1 MQPTIKDKLQNESG
15 EDWEL
20 IFRAINDPVM
30 VLDLDYRVL
39 AANPATLKL
48 TGMAPDKIV
57 GSFCCNIFHCS
68 DQLSRECPLKR
79 LLQATKPET
88 IDMELEILG
97 RTFMVSVTPVFDA
110 QGALVKA
117 IHIARDI
124 TERKEV
130 EERLRER
137 KQFLSDIF
145 ASIQDGISIL
155 DTGMTIV
162 GVNPIMERWYPH
174 MLPLVGKKCYEA
186 YHGQKEPCKIC
197 PSQKTLADGGAAY
210 KVVPL
215 RGPAGEVI
223 GWLDLYSFPL
233 IDTKTGQLKGVIEY
247 VRDIT
252 KQKQIEEQLQ
262 QMQKMEAIGTLASGI
277 AHDLNNILT
286 PIIGN
291 TELAILTMPPG
302 RWQDHLNAV
311 LVASQRAKDMVR
323 QILTFSRKGSPIR
336 KPLRLQPLIQDTI
349 KLLRSLLPVSI
360 EIRQNLDMACGP
372 VLADATQIHQVIMN
386 LCTNA
391 CHAMQEK
398 GGMLEVSLSE
408 VKLIKDQDYQTV
420 VLPAGDF
427 LLLTLKDT
435 GHGMD
440 REVLERIFEPYF
452 TTKSESEGT
461 GMGLSVVHGIVK
473 SHDGVIIVH
482 SEPGKG
488 SIFQVY
494 LPRIDS
500 GSSEI
505 FPDANGREPMPFGSE
520 RILIIDDEGPIVV
533 MMYDIFTHLG
543 YRITSFTNST
553 EALELF
559 RAQPNDFDLVI
570 TDQAMP
576 FLSGEELT
584 EKMLGIRPD
593 IPVILISG
601 NDLSISE
608 KKAKAIGARR
618 FLLKPLAMNQLAVTI
633 REILD
638 ENQRLPVIASFPQNR
653 AG

>member
-1 MQPTIKDKLQNESG
+1 MQPTIKDRHQNEPG

-20 IFRAINDPVM
+20 IFQAINDPVM
-30 VLDLDYRVL
+30 VLDLNYRIL

-48 TGMAPDKIV
+48 TGMEADKII
-57 GSFCCNIFHCS
+57 GCFCYKIFHCGDHPS
-68 DQLSRECPLKR
+68 QGCPLER

-88 IDMELEILG
+88 IDIELEILN

-124 TERKEV
+124 TERKEA
-130 EERLRER
+130 EEGLRER

-145 ASIQDGISIL
+145 NSIQDGISIL
-155 DTGMTIV
+155 DTDLNIV
-162 GVNPIMERWYPH
+162 RVNPAMERWFHY

-186 YHGQKEPCKIC
+186 YHVRKEPCKIC
-197 PSQKTLADGGAAY
+197 PSQRTLTDGQAAY
-210 KVVPL
+210 EVGPR

-223 GWLDLYSFPL
+223 GWSGIYSFPL

-302 RWQDHLNAV
+302 SWQDNLNAV
-311 LVASQRAKDMVR
+311 LVAAQRAKDMVR

-336 KPLRLQPLIQDTI
+336 KPFRLQPLIKSAI
-349 KLLRSLLPVSI
+349 KLLRSLLPASI
-360 EIRQNLDMACGP
+360 EIRQNIDMACGP

-386 LCTNA
+386 LCANA

-398 GGMLEVSLSE
+398 GGILEISLSE
-408 VKLIKDQDYQTV
+408 VKLIKDHDYQTV
-420 VLPAGDF
+420 ILPAGDF

-435 GHGMD
+435 GHGMEK
-440 REVLERIFEPYF
+440 EVLERIFEPYF

-473 SHDGVIIVH
+473 GHDGAIIAQ

-488 SIFQVY
+488 STFQVY
-494 LPRIDS
+494 LPRIEAV
-500 GSSEI
+500 GIEI
-505 FPDANGREPMPFGSE
+505 SPDASGREPTPLGSE
-520 RILIIDDEGPIVV
+520 RILIIDDEEPIIG
-533 MMYDIFTHLG
+533 MMNDILTHLG
-543 YRITSFTNST
+543 YRVTSLTNST

-559 RAQPNDFDLVI
+559 CAQPNDFDLVI
-570 TDQAMP
+570 TDQIMP
-576 FLSGEELT
+576 LLSGEELT
-584 EKMLGIRPD
+584 EKMLAIRPD
-593 IPVILISG
+593 IPVILFSG
-601 NDLSISE
+601 NDFSMSE
-608 KKAKAIGARR
+608 KKAQAIGARK
-618 FLLKPLAMNQLAVTI
+618 FLLKPLAMNQLAVSI

-638 ENQRLPVIASFPQNR
+638 ENPSSI
-653 AG
+653 